1 MSMRSFSDRIRHA
14 VLFELIGIAI
24 FTPAAAWLFNQP
36 IAHMGVIGVVSATV
50 ATIWNLLF
58 NLGFDHALVRVTG
71 RVAKT
76 MPIRLAHA
84 MLFEAGLIVLLI
96 PFVAWYLGIPLWAAL
111 MMDISIVA
119 FYLVYAFAFNI
130 AYDRVF
136 PVRELSAHG
145 RTANRAVPA

>member
-1 MSMRSFSDRIRHA
+1 MSKRSFSDRIRHA

-36 IAHMGVIGVVSATV
+36 VAHMGVIGVVSATV

-76 MPIRLAHA
+76 MPIRVAHA
-84 MLFEAGLIVLLI
+84 MLL
-96 PFVAWYLGIPLWAAL
+96 
-111 MMDISIVA
+111 
-119 FYLVYAFAFNI
+119 
-130 AYDRVF
+130 R
-136 PVRELSAHG
+136 
-145 RTANRAVPA
+145 PA